1 MSDMSTNPQKPDY
14 IFESSWEVCN
24 RVGGIYTV
32 LSTRAKTL
40 KASLGD
46 RLIFIGPDFG
56 TDNPLF
62 TEMDG
67 YCEAWKHHA
76 ALHDGISVRIGRW
89 NIEGSPLAFLVDF
102 KPLFSDKDAIYGRM
116 WSDFGVDSLHAY
128 GDYDESCMF
137 AVAVGK
143 VVESYY
149 RFCLTPADH
158 VIFHAN
164 EWMLGMS
171 VLYLQK
177 HVPEVATVFTTHAT
191 SIGRSIAGNGK
202 PLYSCLSGYD
212 GDQMAAELNMQSK
225 HSIEKQ
231 TALHVD
237 CFTTVSR
244 ITDDECRQL
253 LTKPADVVLPNG
265 FEPDIV
271 PKGAA
276 YTAARRGARRLMLR
290 VASCL
295 MGEAFADDTL
305 VLATTGRYEFR
316 NKGIDVFIEALSRL
330 QHDSRLHRKVL
341 ALITVPAW
349 LDTFRS
355 DLRQRL
361 DSGLSFSVP
370 LSDPYITHSI
380 HNAGSDRIIGMLRY
394 HGLLNASAGNVRVMF
409 VPCYLDGRD
418 GIYNKEYYD
427 LVPGFDLT
435 AYPSYYEPWGYTPLE
450 SMAFHVPTVTTD
462 LAGFGRWVLDTQGD
476 RPIGSGVR
484 VLHRT
489 DDNYFPLTDS
499 LVDTILEYA
508 GMDGADVRSA
518 RLKAA
523 ALASKASWSHFIGY
537 YCRAYDVAFRNAM
550 KRCCREAAGSAVR
563 E

>member
-40 KASLGD
+40 KATLGD
-46 RLIFIGPDFG
+46 RLVFIGPDFG

-89 NIEGSPLAFLVDF
+89 NIEGSPLAILVDF

-149 RFCLTPADH
+149 RFCLTPTDH

-253 LTKPADVVLPNG
+253 ITKPADVVLPNG

-276 YTAARRGARRLMLR
+276 YTAARRSARRLMLR

-370 LSDPYITHSI
+370 LPDPYITHSI
-380 HNAGSDRIIGMLRY
+380 HNAGSDRILGMLRY

-537 YCRAYDVAFRNAM
+537 YYRAYDVAFRNAM
-550 KRCCREAAGSAVR
+550 KRCCREAAGPAVR

>member
-1 MSDMSTNPQKPDY
+1 MSDMSTKPQKPDY
-14 IFESSWEVCN
+14 IFEASWEVCN

-46 RLIFIGPDFG
+46 KLIFIGPDFG
-56 TDNPLF
+56 TENPLF
-62 TEMDG
+62 TEMDN

-76 ALHDGISVRIGRW
+76 AVCDGINVRIGRW
-89 NIEGSPLAFLVDF
+89 NIEGSPLAILVDF
-102 KPLFSDKDAIYGRM
+102 KPLFSDKDAIYGHM
-116 WSDFGVDSLHAY
+116 WRDYGVDSLHAY

-143 VVESYY
+143 VVESYC
-149 RFCLTPADH
+149 RFCLTPSDRI
-158 VIFHAN
+158 IFHAN

-171 VLYLQK
+171 VLYVQK

-202 PLYSCLSGYD
+202 PLYSCLAGYD

-265 FEPDIV
+265 FEPDLV

-276 YTAARRGARRLMLR
+276 YTAARRSARRLMLR

-295 MGEAFADDTL
+295 MGEEFADDTL
-305 VLATTGRYEFR
+305 ILATTGRYEFK
-316 NKGIDVFIEALSRL
+316 NKGIDVFIEALSHL
-330 QHDSRLHRKVL
+330 QHDGRLHRKIL

-349 LDTFRS
+349 LDTYRS
-355 DLRQRL
+355 DLQQRMA
-361 DSGLSFSVP
+361 SGLSFGVP
-370 LSDPYITHSI
+370 LPDPYITHSI
-380 HNAGSDRIIGMLRY
+380 HNPDSDRIIGMLRY
-394 HGLLNASAGNVRVMF
+394 HGLLNAAGNVRVMF
-409 VPCYLDGRD
+409 VPCYLDGHD

-462 LAGFGRWVLDTQGD
+462 LAGFGRWVLDVQGD

-489 DDNYFPLTDS
+489 DDNYFQLTDN
-499 LVDTILEYA
+499 LVDTILEYV
-508 GMDGADVRSA
+508 GMSGTAVRNA

-523 ALASKASWSHFIGY
+523 ALASQASWSHFIGY
-537 YCRAYDVAFRNAM
+537 YFQAYGVAFDNAM
-550 KRCCREAAGSAVR
+550 KRCCRVAAGHTVG

>member
-1 MSDMSTNPQKPDY
+1 MSDMSTKPQKPDY
-14 IFESSWEVCN
+14 IFEASWEVCN

-46 RLIFIGPDFG
+46 KLIFIGPDFG
-56 TDNPLF
+56 TENPLF
-62 TEMDG
+62 TEMDN
-67 YCEAWKHHA
+67 YCEAWKYHA
-76 ALHDGISVRIGRW
+76 AVCDGINVRIGRW
-89 NIEGSPLAFLVDF
+89 NIEGSPLAILVDF

-116 WSDFGVDSLHAY
+116 WCDYGVDSLHAY

-143 VVESYY
+143 VVESYC
-149 RFCLTPADH
+149 RFCLTPSDRI
-158 VIFHAN
+158 IFHAN

-171 VLYLQK
+171 VLYVQK

-202 PLYSCLSGYD
+202 PLYSCLAGYD

-265 FEPDIV
+265 FEPDLV

-276 YTAARRGARRLMLR
+276 YAAARRGARRLMLR

-295 MGEAFADDTL
+295 MGEEFADDTL
-305 VLATTGRYEFR
+305 ILATTGRYEFK
-316 NKGIDVFIEALSRL
+316 NKGIDVFIEALSHL
-330 QHDSRLHRKVL
+330 QHDSRLHRKIL

-349 LDTFRS
+349 LDTYRS
-355 DLRQRL
+355 DLQQRL
-361 DSGLSFSVP
+361 ASGLSFGVP
-370 LSDPYITHSI
+370 LPDPYITHSI
-380 HNAGSDRIIGMLRY
+380 HNPDSDRIIGMLRY
-394 HGLLNASAGNVRVMF
+394 HGLLNAAGNVRVMF
-409 VPCYLDGRD
+409 VPCYLDGHD

-462 LAGFGRWVLDTQGD
+462 LAGFGRWVLDVQGD

-489 DDNYFPLTDS
+489 DDNYFQLTDN
-499 LVDTILEYA
+499 LVDTILEYVDMSGTA
-508 GMDGADVRSA
+508 VRNA

-523 ALASKASWSHFIGY
+523 ALVSQASWSHFIGY
-537 YCRAYDVAFRNAM
+537 YFQAYGVAFDNAM
-550 KRCCREAAGSAVR
+550 KRCYQVAAGHAVG

>member
-40 KASLGD
+40 KATLGD

-550 KRCCREAAGSAVR
+550 KRCCREAAGPAVR

>member
-1 MSDMSTNPQKPDY
+1 MSTKPQEPDF

-62 TEMDG
+62 TEMSN

-76 ALHDGISVRIGRW
+76 AVNDGLRVRIGRW
-89 NIEGSPLAFLVDF
+89 NVEGSPLAILVDF
-102 KPLFSDKDAIYGRM
+102 KSQFCEKDTIYGRM
-116 WSDFGVDSLHAY
+116 WCDFGVDSLHAY

-149 RFCLTPADH
+149 HFCLTPSDH
-158 VIFHAN
+158 VIYHAN

-177 HVPEVATVFTTHAT
+177 QVPEIATVFTTHAT

-202 PLYSCLSGYD
+202 PLYSCLPGYN

-265 FEPDIV
+265 FEPAIV
-271 PKGAA
+271 PQGAA
-276 YTAARRGARRLMLR
+276 YTAARRSARRLMLR

-295 MGEAFADDTL
+295 VGETFADDTL

-330 QHDSRLHRKVL
+330 QHDSRLNRKVL

-349 LDTFRS
+349 LDTCRS

-361 DSGLSFSVP
+361 DSGLSFAVP
-370 LSDPYITHSI
+370 LPDPYITHTI
-380 HNAGSDRIIGMLRY
+380 HNADSDRIIGMLRY
-394 HGLLNASAGNVRVMF
+394 HGLLNAADSNVRVMF
-409 VPCYLDGRD
+409 VPCYLDGHD

-450 SMAFHVPTVTTD
+450 SIAFHVPTVTTD
-462 LAGFGRWVLDTQGD
+462 LAGFGRWVLDAQGD
-476 RPIGSGVR
+476 RAIDSGVK

-489 DDNYFPLTDS
+489 DDNYFQLTDS
-499 LVDTILEYA
+499 LVDVILEYA
-508 GMDGADVRSA
+508 GKSNTDVRDA
-518 RLKAA
+518 RRRAA
-523 ALASKASWSHFIGY
+523 SLASKASWSRFISY
-537 YCRAYDVAFRNAM
+537 YYTAYDMAFGNAL
-550 KRCCREAAGSAVR
+550 KRCCRETAGHVAH

>member
-1 MSDMSTNPQKPDY
+1 MPNMSTKPQEPDF

-62 TEMDG
+62 TEMSN

-76 ALHDGISVRIGRW
+76 AINEGIRVRIGRW
-89 NIEGSPLAFLVDF
+89 NIEGSPLAILVDF
-102 KPLFSDKDAIYGRM
+102 KSLFCEKDAIYARM
-116 WSDFGVDSLHAY
+116 WCDFGVDSLHAY

-149 RFCLTPADH
+149 RFFLTPSDH
-158 VIFHAN
+158 VIYHAN

-177 HVPEVATVFTTHAT
+177 QVPEIATVFTTHAT

-202 PLYSCLSGYD
+202 PLYSCLPGYN

-244 ITDDECRQL
+244 ITDEECRQL

-265 FEPDIV
+265 FEPAIV
-271 PKGAA
+271 PQGAA
-276 YTAARRGARRLMLR
+276 YTAARRSARRLMLH

-295 MGEAFADDTL
+295 MGETFADDTL

-361 DSGLSFSVP
+361 DSGLSFAVP
-370 LSDPYITHSI
+370 LPDPYITHSI
-380 HNAGSDRIIGMLRY
+380 HNADSDRIIGMLRY
-394 HGLLNASAGNVRVMF
+394 HGLLNATDGNVRVMF

-450 SMAFHVPTVTTD
+450 SIAFHVPTVTTD
-462 LAGFGRWVLDTQGD
+462 LAGFGRWALDTQGD
-476 RPIGSGVR
+476 RTIDSGVK

-489 DDNYFPLTDS
+489 DDNYLQLTDS

-508 GMDGADVRSA
+508 DKSNADVRDA
-518 RLKAA
+518 RRRAA
-523 ALASKASWSHFIGY
+523 SLASKASWSHFISY
-537 YCRAYDVAFRNAM
+537 YYTAYDVAFSNAL
-550 KRCCREAAGSAVR
+550 KRCCRETAGHSAQQ
-563 E
+563 

>member
-40 KASLGD
+40 KATLGD
-46 RLIFIGPDFG
+46 RLVFIGPDFG

-89 NIEGSPLAFLVDF
+89 NIEGSPLAILVDF

-276 YTAARRGARRLMLR
+276 YTAARRSARRLMLR

-370 LSDPYITHSI
+370 LPDPYITHSI
-380 HNAGSDRIIGMLRY
+380 HNAGSDRILGMLRY

-537 YCRAYDVAFRNAM
+537 YCRAYDVAFRNSM
-550 KRCCREAAGSAVR
+550 MRCCREAAGPAVR